1 MLDDEHGDEVNLQEL
16 QEKLESLEDRLEE
29 IAEQAEGSE
38 DEGVIDFVQLS
49 TGKKDFFLHWISIN
63 DTNFESCDD
72 VDSVQKAIQA
82 FREAD
87 ENRSDQQQPFLH
99 GDLIVLL
106 CNSAKEEEESGGAPT
121 YPDSCYYIGMCIMT
135 GDGDVHLEDPEPDLK
150 LSEKFGG
157 KHFIAWSTCGGGL
170 REDYWKISVKA
181 CVNGESKDIDILTT
195 TEPDPDEKG
204 NIPEPAG
211 YIFKNA
217 EIDHL

>member
-106 CNSAKEEEESGGAPT
+106 CNSAKEEAESGGAPT

>member
-1 MLDDEHGDEVNLQEL
+1 MLDDEHGGEVNLQEL

-49 TGKKDFFLHWISIN
+49 TGKKDFFLHWISID

-106 CNSAKEEEESGGAPT
+106 CNSAKEEAESGGDPT

-181 CVNGESKDIDILTT
+181 CVDGESKDIDILTT
-195 TEPDPDEKG
+195 TEPDPDENG

-211 YIFKNA
+211 YIFKHA